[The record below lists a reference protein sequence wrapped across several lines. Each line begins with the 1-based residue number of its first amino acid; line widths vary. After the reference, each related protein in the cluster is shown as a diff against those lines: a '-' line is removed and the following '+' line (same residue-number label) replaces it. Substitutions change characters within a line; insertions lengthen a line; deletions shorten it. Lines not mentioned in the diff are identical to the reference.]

1 MSADGKEGYASL
13 RAARAIAKMPN
24 GEAVLRVLQSFGF
37 NQIVARDF
45 NKGTLEECCTIDRM
59 LEEMKY
65 VNI

>member
-37 NQIVARDF
+37 DYIAAHKDGALQ
-45 NKGTLEECCTIDRM
+45 ESCSIDRM

-65 VNI
+65 VNT